1 MKKESSKLEIKDIA
15 SVEIINE
22 TESLGSADFAA
33 TKENISNLKNDAA
46 ETAECLASIN
56 RRIKD
61 HVDKMEKLK
70 ILDLKDI

>member
-22 TESLGSADFAA
+22 TESLESADFAVA
-33 TKENISNLKNDAA
+33 KENISNLKNDAA

-56 RRIKD
+56 TTIKE
-61 HVDKMEKLK
+61 HLIRMEKLK
-70 ILDLKDI
+70 NLEV